1 MSVSAGRRRYTDM
14 EPSPPTDHD
23 LLRSFANGDQT
34 AFATLLQ
41 RHERMVYSAALRRL
55 DDADEARDAAQQT
68 FVLLARYAA
77 RLAPGTV
84 IGGWLYLTA
93 CHQADTLRRT
103 MQRRRLREHRAAH
116 DLALAPDR
124 AATVTTDTR
133 WSELA
138 PHLDSAL
145 ASLPS
150 GMRDAIVLCLLEN
163 QPRPL
168 AAAQLGCTPEAL
180 AKRVTR
186 ALEKLRD
193 LLARRGSAL
202 SAVALAGLLTRHG
215 SEAHAADLA
224 ARVLATPL
232 TPVAVTLP
240 FFTWAVR
247 MGFGIVTAGIV
258 VGVVLSAR
266 RTSPHHETSGTP
278 RAMTG
283 APVAST
289 AKVAVS
295 LAVAHPSPQQ
305 VRPVVVYGVPADN
318 PYAPAL
324 AAYAALS
331 RVDQDELRSG
341 RATSPAALAAL
352 DVIVGC
358 FAAGRRSPRVDW
370 SVDDGA
376 PVPEALD
383 HIVPA
388 VCLWEIVGLY
398 ADGLLTLTA
407 RREAALDMLAFG
419 RHLARDG
426 LLVQLQYQY
435 DVTDAALDHLEAIL
449 PELALAE
456 RSTLDASLRALPQ
469 GGTLATALAR
479 EKTMFLHG
487 SSKLE
492 AELLTAGVLSP
503 AVSPAS
509 LSALAA
515 LEAAAPKLPPGSLCA
530 SLLKG
535 RLAGTLSDVF
545 ARLTLITAERST
557 LYAEIAARPEWFAD
571 PAHAERRLTGLHPGA
586 QEPAKQA
593 LNAVRQAIRVEA
605 RLAGFR
611 TSLGASPAP

>member
-1 MSVSAGRRRYTDM
+1 
-14 EPSPPTDHD
+14 
-23 LLRSFANGDQT
+23 
-34 AFATLLQ
+34 
-41 RHERMVYSAALRRL
+41 MVYSAALRRL

-68 FVLLARYAA
+68 FILLARYAA

-84 IGGWLYLTA
+84 IGGWLYLTT
-93 CHQADTLRRT
+93 CNQADTLRRT
-103 MQRRRLREHRAAH
+103 MQRRRLREHRTAH
-116 DLALAPDR
+116 DPALAPAR
-124 AATVTTDTR
+124 AATVPTDTR
-133 WSELA
+133 WSALA

-150 GMRDAIVLCLLEN
+150 RLRDAIVLCLLEN

-180 AKRVTR
+180 AKRITR
-186 ALEKLRD
+186 ALEKLRA
-193 LLARRGSAL
+193 LLARRSSAL

-224 ARVLATPL
+224 SRVLATPL
-232 TPVAVTLP
+232 TPVTVTLP

-247 MGFGIVTAGIV
+247 LGFGIVAAGIV
-258 VGVVLSAR
+258 GGVVVSAR
-266 RTSPHHETSGTP
+266 RTSPHHETSETP
-278 RAMTG
+278 RAITE

-295 LAVAHPSPQQ
+295 LAVAHPSPLQ

-318 PYAPAL
+318 PYAPAI

-331 RVDQDELRSG
+331 MLDQDELRSG

-352 DVIVGC
+352 DVIVRC
-358 FAAGRRSPRVDW
+358 FAAGRRSPQVDW
-370 SVDDGA
+370 GVDDGV
-376 PVPEALD
+376 PVAEAID
-383 HIVPA
+383 HFVPA
-388 VCLWEIVGLY
+388 VYLGEIVGLY

-407 RREAALDMLAFG
+407 RREVARDMLAFG

-426 LLVQLQYQY
+426 FLLQLLYQY
-435 DVTDAALDHLEAIL
+435 AATDAGLDHLEAIL
-449 PELALAE
+449 PELGLAE

-479 EKTMFLHG
+479 EKTMFLDQG

-492 AELLTAGVLSP
+492 GELLTAGVLSP

-509 LSALAA
+509 LPALAA
-515 LEAAAPKLPPGSLCA
+515 LEAAAPKLPDGSLCA
-530 SLLKG
+530 ELLTQ
-535 RLAGTLSDVF
+535 RPAGTLSDLF
-545 ARLTLITAERST
+545 ARFTLLTAELST

-571 PAHAERRLTGLHPGA
+571 PAHAERRLIGLHPLA
-586 QEPAKQA
+586 QETGKNV
-593 LNAVRQAIRVEA
+593 LNGVRQTIRVEA